1 MIRVYSSLQPKKP
14 FDVDGGG
21 RVESERE
28 RSKVIKGCLNEKALR
43 IQVSVLRYEAIKRPN

>member
-43 IQVSVLRYEAIKRPN
+43 NSGEYVKV